1 VQPVRLK
8 GEGEG
13 VVVLR
18 DNGWTVQAITARLPG
33 HRGDHSFGRS

>member
-18 DNGWTVQAITARLPG
+18 DNGWTDEEITARLPG
-33 HRGDHSFGRS
+33 HRGDHTFSRS